1 MIKPASKKD
10 IEAVQNRVPI
20 TFASYQAR
28 AFIRLMAADGLKL
41 DAMTNSEV
49 EYITRRV
56 AVYCEGIK

>member
-41 DAMTNSEV
+41 AAMTNSEV
-49 EYITRRV
+49 EYYTRRV
-56 AVYCEGIK
+56 AVYCEGVK

>member
-41 DAMTNSEV
+41 AAMTGAQV
-49 EYITRRV
+49 ECYTRRV
-56 AVYCEGIK
+56 AVYGEGVK